1 MTCWTWT
8 PLLLLGCVAFSAER
22 PAHKNGIVGE
32 DVLLPCA
39 CTKEQNVTWQNKA
52 ENVVYDSRSNEEGR
66 GYVNRTRLLLNNEGG
81 RCSLLLRRVSVAD
94 EGTYVCYV
102 LSTGERIVKK
112 QETVLRVSAKYT
124 VTVECRHGNS
134 CTCNASGGY
143 PEANV
148 SWWQDGRRLENQSLM
163 TSQRHED
170 SKLIDLFSTLTVHSN
185 SKCVRCVVEAPFYS
199 ADGTYCDPVAPGS
212 FNQESTVPTSVTAV
226 ILVLVLVVLL
236 VLIYRWYRGRKI
248 KMCPTRRPSDII

>member
-1 MTCWTWT
+1 CVCGNMQGL
-8 PLLLLGCVAFSAER
+8 PLLLFLCRVSNIS
-22 PAHKNGIVGE
+22 HKNGIVGE

-112 QETVLRVSAKYT
+112 QETVLRVSGKKSFRNHSCPF
-124 VTVECRHGNS
+124 CRHGNS

-199 ADGTYCDPVAPGS
+199 ADGTYCGTYKAVL
-212 FNQESTVPTSVTAV
+212 QHST
-226 ILVLVLVVLL
+226 
-236 VLIYRWYRGRKI
+236 R
-248 KMCPTRRPSDII
+248 

>member
-1 MTCWTWT
+1 SACLTDISSWMAAHELNPTKPELIFIPADTFTTSGSCYLPGQLAALSFCNSPQPWGNNRQPT
-8 PLLLLGCVAFSAER
+8 LLL
-22 PAHKNGIVGE
+22 
-32 DVLLPCA
+32 
-39 CTKEQNVTWQNKA
+39 
-52 ENVVYDSRSNEEGR
+52 DSHQQPFPLVRSNEEGR

-112 QETVLRVSAKYT
+112 QETVLRYT

-185 SKCVRCVVEAPFYS
+185 SKCVRSVLQHMGPWRKLKLQGKFPRLLWFVCEPYLAQMAS
-199 ADGTYCDPVAPGS
+199 T
-212 FNQESTVPTSVTAV
+212 ESRSTS
-226 ILVLVLVVLL
+226 LL
-236 VLIYRWYRGRKI
+236 
-248 KMCPTRRPSDII
+248 CP

>member
-1 MTCWTWT
+1 MQGL
-8 PLLLLGCVAFSAER
+8 PLLLFLS
-22 PAHKNGIVGE
+22 HKNGIVGE

-185 SKCVRCVVEAPFYS
+185 SKCVRHPLHLTITLGGHGVVGGRYFDLLCVCVCVCVCVRKLKLQGKFPRLLWFVCEPYLAQMAS
-199 ADGTYCDPVAPGS
+199 T
-212 FNQESTVPTSVTAV
+212 ESRSTS
-226 ILVLVLVVLL
+226 LL
-236 VLIYRWYRGRKI
+236 
-248 KMCPTRRPSDII
+248 CP

>member
-1 MTCWTWT
+1 AGGTRGAPGQGGLRGIWWSV
-8 PLLLLGCVAFSAER
+8 LHQR

-112 QETVLRVSAKYT
+112 QETVLRYT

-185 SKCVRCVVEAPFYS
+185 SKCVRSVLQHMGPWRLGIRTGNHLVTGKLKLQGKFPRLLWFVCEPYLAQMAS
-199 ADGTYCDPVAPGS
+199 T
-212 FNQESTVPTSVTAV
+212 ESRSTS
-226 ILVLVLVVLL
+226 LL
-236 VLIYRWYRGRKI
+236 
-248 KMCPTRRPSDII
+248 CP